1 MAYCVDSVF
10 LKILRKYIFF
20 ENCKKKSNI
29 FLEKIT
35 IYFCAVN

>member
-1 MAYCVDSVF
+1 MVYRVNLGF